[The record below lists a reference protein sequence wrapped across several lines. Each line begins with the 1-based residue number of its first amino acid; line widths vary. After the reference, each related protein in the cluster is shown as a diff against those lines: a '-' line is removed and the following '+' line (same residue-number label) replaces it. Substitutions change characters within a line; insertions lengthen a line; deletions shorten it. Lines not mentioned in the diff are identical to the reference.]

1 MINRQRIQNGKILSS
16 GCKVSHWIWEALMS
30 LIAISLR
37 SVLIIKLIFFC
48 IEIEHMS
55 NFKYNYCPSKTAFV
69 LIHFYFSGQIL
80 IGIMNACVFSYIQ
93 VLTFKIYV
101 KRSFGK
107 IMLFSDQIEV

>member
-55 NFKYNYCPSKTAFV
+55 NFKYNYCPSKTGFL